1 MATTPIERG
10 RELVE
15 MLSFLEDKDERLQFV
30 IDKGKNLAPLEDE
43 FKTDTFKIEGCQSN
57 LWLVP
62 EFKEGHIFFRADS
75 DAVITRGIVAVLI
88 DAYSGGTAQEILDL
102 DPAFLAEAGI
112 TQHLTPN
119 RRNGLANVCKKI
131 RDYAEAGLTSKN

>member
-1 MATTPIERG
+1 MATTPIERS

-15 MLSFLEDKDERLQFV
+15 MLSFLEDKDDKLQYL
-30 IDKGKNLAPLEDE
+30 IDKGKSLAPLDDN
-43 FKTDTFKIEGCQSN
+43 FKTDTFKIEGCQSM

-62 EFKEGHIFFRADS
+62 EFKKKQLFFRAGS
-75 DAVITRGIVAVLI
+75 DAVITRGIVAVLV
-88 DAYSGGTAQEILDL
+88 DVYSGGTAEEILAL

-131 RDYAEAGLTSKN
+131 RDYAEAGLRQ

>member
-1 MATTPIERG
+1 MHTTPIERA

-15 MLSFLEDKDERLQFV
+15 VLSFLEDKDDKLQFL
-30 IDKGKNLAPLEDE
+30 IDKGKNLEPLDE
-43 FKTDTFKIEGCQSN
+43 HFKTNTFKIEGCQSM

-62 EFKEGHIFFRADS
+62 EFKNDRLYFRADS

-88 DAYSGGTAQEILDL
+88 DVYSNGTAKEILDL
-102 DPAFLAEAGI
+102 DPAFLAEAGV

-131 RDYAEAGLTSKN
+131 RTYAEAGIT

>member
-1 MATTPIERG
+1 MHTTPIERSQ
-10 RELVE
+10 ELIE
-15 MLSFLEDKDERLQFV
+15 ILSFFEDKDEKLQFI
-30 IDKGKNLAPLEDE
+30 IDKGKNLKSLEDE
-43 FKTDTFKIEGCQSN
+43 YKTDTFKIEGCQSN

-62 EFKEGHIFFRADS
+62 EFKDDHLFFLADS

-88 DAYSGGTAQEILDL
+88 DVYSGGTAKEILAL
-102 DPAFLAEAGI
+102 DPAFLATAGI

-131 RDYAEAGLTSKN
+131 RDYAEAGLTSTN